1 MTDTHVNPTH
11 TGTPPEVMD
20 AVMARHFEAEATHD
34 RAGILAT
41 LTENAEHEPVG
52 FPGAPFHSHD
62 QLMGFYEVLFNEL
75 EQHDIVPVRRL
86 HGHNSLVDE
95 IQYRGHAYNDFMGFE
110 FGPNGKPV
118 DFRLLHVCEFEGD
131 RISREQV
138 WLDVNAIRFQA
149 AVDPDA
155 HAG

>member
-1 MTDTHVNPTH
+1 MTTTEPTA

-20 AVMARHFEAEATHD
+20 EVMARHFEAEAKHD

-62 QLMGFYEVLFNEL
+62 ELMGFYEVLFEQL
-75 EQHDIVPVRRL
+75 EQIEISPVRRL
-86 HGHNSLVDE
+86 YGNDFLVDE
-95 IQYRGHAYNDFMGFE
+95 IQYRGRAFDDFMGFE
-110 FGPNGKPV
+110 FGPAGKPV

-131 RISREQV
+131 RMSREQV
-138 WLDVNAIRFQA
+138 WLDVNAIRFQSMA
-149 AVDPDA
+149 
-155 HAG
+155 